1 MRTLKYRVKGQKIL
15 RDPDCDFRGI
25 APGTENY
32 LSVIFDFSTEWA
44 GTVKVCEFSAVG
56 VQPVPVPVTG
66 NHCMVPAEVLT
77 GREFTFRL
85 IGKRGKYKITTS
97 QVKVQQEV

>member
-32 LSVIFDFSTEWA
+32 LSAAFRFSSEWA
-44 GTVKVCEFSAVG
+44 GTVKVCEFSAAG

-85 IGKRGKYKITTS
+85 VGKRGAFKITTGW
-97 QVKVQQEV
+97 VKVQQEV